1 MKREQ
6 DKRKPKR
13 QEPSMIT
20 DPLTICTHILPL
32 RKERTYGRPAG
43 TRKIAAQTPAQNPNT
58 PAEPFLGQQD

>member
-13 QEPSMIT
+13 QEPSMMT

-32 RKERTYGRPAG
+32 RDGENMWRAGRDLDPQAF
-43 TRKIAAQTPAQNPNT
+43 TCSWRKV
-58 PAEPFLGQQD
+58 ES